1 MQPTA
6 RAPSTTPVFGGM
18 DKAEL
23 DRQYDQR
30 TAVPHFDEYARRWA
44 ARSAALRAAGHH
56 ETRSYGTAPFEKVD
70 IFPGSTVSTG
80 VHLHVHGGAW
90 RSMSRPEVSFVAEG
104 LAPLGPPVAVAGFGL
119 APETRLPRMVEQ
131 VRRAFLFVRGLYGPV
146 TVSGHS
152 SGAHLAACLLDRT
165 WWDRAGLDCGDFAA
179 MLLASGPYDLEPVRL
194 SARNT
199 YLDLTEAEAA
209 ALSPARHLP
218 DSLPPLAI
226 IWGEGE
232 LPEFARQSRAMAE
245 ALRARRPDVHVEVL
259 AGHNHFDVYE
269 TFGEAR
275 GRPATL
281 LAALA
286 ESATRSS
293 QNREIR
299 S

>member
-1 MQPTA
+1 MSPTTPTRPA
-6 RAPSTTPVFGGM
+6 TPVFGGM
-18 DKAEL
+18 DQVEL

-30 TAVPHFDEYARRWA
+30 TAVPNVPDYAERWA
-44 ARSAALRAAGHH
+44 ARSAERRAEGRH
-56 ETRSYGTAPFEKVD
+56 ETLSYGPSPAEMIDV
-70 IFPGSTVSTG
+70 FPGHTGNPG
-80 VHLHVHGGAW
+80 VHMHIHGGAW
-90 RSMSRPEVSFVAEG
+90 RSMSRPEVCFVVEG

-119 APETRLPRMVEQ
+119 APATRLPEIVDQ
-131 VRRAFLFVRGLYGPV
+131 IRRAFLFLRARFGPV

-152 SGAHLAACLLDRT
+152 SGAHLAACLLDRN
-165 WWDRAGLDCGDFAA
+165 WWAQAGLGREDFTA

-194 SARNT
+194 SARNA

-218 DSLPPLAI
+218 DTLPSLAI

-232 LPEFARQSRAMAE
+232 LPEFARQSRSMAE

-269 TFGEAR
+269 TFGEAG